1 MQGEGIMSDAAQVPL
16 AASFRAKNLVFAF
29 VAVMAAYV
37 LYNNEGFLIDPAHPV
52 WQHYEP
58 FKWWLLP
65 HGLAGACALVL
76 APMQFSDR
84 LRARFAKVHRITGRV
99 YVTSAF
105 VFAPIGAYIQYLDES
120 QGASWTF
127 TVETVVQASLL
138 MITTGIG
145 FIFAMKRMI
154 PQHRQWMT
162 RSYAVALTFFEVRF
176 ILGVTGWNEPFNWQ
190 IIETVVWTCTAC
202 SVLIGDIANQVYE
215 LQSVRPRLARAKAEP
230 VAATIGS

>member
-1 MQGEGIMSDAAQVPL
+1 MSDAVRVPPSAPL
-16 AASFRAKNLVFAF
+16 RAKNVVFAGI
-29 VAVMAAYV
+29 AVMAAYV
-37 LYNNEGFLIDPAHPV
+37 LYNNESFLINPAHPI

-84 LRARFAKVHRITGRV
+84 LRARFAKLHRITGRI

-127 TVETVVQASLL
+127 TVETMIQAGLL
-138 MITTGIG
+138 MTTTGIG
-145 FIFAMKRMI
+145 FIFAMKRII

-190 IIETVVWTCTAC
+190 HIEIVVWICTAC
-202 SVLIGDIANQVYE
+202 SVLIGDIANQAYE
-215 LQSVRPRLARAKAEP
+215 LSSARPRSAAARAKVEA
-230 VAATIGS
+230 VAASVGS

>member
-1 MQGEGIMSDAAQVPL
+1 M
-16 AASFRAKNLVFAF
+16 
-29 VAVMAAYV
+29 
-37 LYNNEGFLIDPAHPV
+37 
-52 WQHYEP
+52 
-58 FKWWLLP
+58 P

-76 APMQFSDR
+76 AQMQFSDR
-84 LRARFAKVHRITGRV
+84 LRARFAKLHRITGRV

-127 TVETVVQASLL
+127 TVETVIQASLL

-190 IIETVVWTCTAC
+190 HIEIVVWTCTAC
-202 SVLIGDIANQVYE
+202 SVLIGDVANQVYE
-215 LQSVRPRLARAKAEP
+215 LSSARPRPAPARAMAEP
-230 VAATIGS
+230 VAARAGS

>member
-1 MQGEGIMSDAAQVPL
+1 MSDAVQVAPS
-16 AASFRAKNLVFAF
+16 ASLRAKDLIFAAI
-29 VAVMAAYV
+29 AVMTVYV
-37 LYNNEGFLIDPAHPV
+37 LYNNESFLLNPAHPV
-52 WQHYEP
+52 WQHYAP

-76 APMQFSDR
+76 AAMQFSDR

-99 YVTSAF
+99 YVAAAF
-105 VFAPIGAYIQYLDES
+105 VFAPIGANIQYLDES

-190 IIETVVWTCTAC
+190 HIEIVVWTCTAC

-215 LQSVRPRLARAKAEP
+215 LSSARPRPAPARAKPEA
-230 VAATIGS
+230 VAARAGS

>member
-1 MQGEGIMSDAAQVPL
+1 MSDAVQGPQ
-16 AASFRAKNLVFAF
+16 AAPFRAKNIVFAF
-29 VAVMAAYV
+29 IAVMAAYV
-37 LYNNEGFLIDPAHPV
+37 LYNNESFLIDPTHPV
-52 WQHYEP
+52 WQHYAP

-84 LRARFAKVHRITGRV
+84 LRARFAKVHRVTGRV
-99 YVTSAF
+99 YVTAAF

-145 FIFAMKRMI
+145 FIFATKRMI

-162 RSYAVALTFFEVRF
+162 RSYAVALTFLEVRF
-176 ILGVTGWNEPFNWQ
+176 ILGVTGWNEPFNWH
-190 IIETVVWTCTAC
+190 IVEVVVWTCTAC
-202 SVLIGDIANQVYE
+202 SVLIGDLANQVYE
-215 LQSVRPRLARAKAEP
+215 LASARPRLVRAKAEA
-230 VAATIGS
+230 VAVSVGS